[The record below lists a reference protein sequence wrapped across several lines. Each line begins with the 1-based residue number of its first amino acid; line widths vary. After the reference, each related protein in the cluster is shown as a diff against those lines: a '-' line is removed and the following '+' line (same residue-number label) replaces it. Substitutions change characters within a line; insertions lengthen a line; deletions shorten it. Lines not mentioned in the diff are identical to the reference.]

1 MLASIGRWSFRR
13 PWFALALWLLALL
26 GIGGAAGAVG
36 SAFNATFEIPDSDT
50 ADGFATLNEYFGGA
64 GSGIPGSIVFRAD
77 QGVMDPEVQ
86 AAMTELFDEVAAID
100 KVVVASPYSP
110 QAQQIT
116 PDGTLAYASLTLD
129 ESVDQ
134 VESAEIGQEIRTMVP
149 DIDGLQVEIGGAALA
164 EFEPPESELIGLSF
178 AVVILILAFGSV
190 LAMGLPIGTA
200 VFGVGIGV
208 GVITLLTHVMEMPD
222 FAIQLGAMIGLG
234 VGIDYALFIVNRH
247 REGLRS
253 GLTPVDAASQA
264 LDTAGRAV
272 IFAGITVVIS
282 LLGMTLMGLSF
293 ITGLGVGASITVLVT
308 MLASVTL
315 LPAFLGF
322 AGDRIENTRIGHLAA
337 AGMLSLILLSAGL
350 GFGGGGFRIGAAV
363 VMGLLFVAAFFVPPL
378 NRVLPP
384 RSQKP
389 MRETL
394 PYRWSRLI
402 QARPWVFAVSGVAI
416 LLVLA
421 YPLLDLR
428 LGFSDE
434 GNFPEETTTRK
445 AYDLLAEGFGPG
457 FNGPFLA
464 VVEFDSAADLPVVQ
478 SMVEAISATDGVAV
492 AAGPLPNNPD
502 DPQAAIINIVPT
514 TSPQDQATVDLVN
527 HLRDDVI
534 PGVVGDA
541 DTIDVNVTGGVPA
554 NIDFTSYLSQR
565 IVIFFGAVLGL
576 SFLLLMMVFRSV
588 LVPLKAVIMN
598 VISIASAYGVV
609 VAIFQWGWLGGAL
622 GVEPAPIEPFVPM
635 MLFAIVFGLSMDYEV
650 FLLSRIK
657 EEFDRTGNTTNAV
670 ADGLA
675 ATARVISAAA
685 AIMVV
690 VFGAFLLEDNRIIK
704 MFGVGLAVAVLLDA
718 TLVRML
724 LVPATMELLGD
735 RNWWL
740 PKWLNRILPRLN
752 VEGPAHDR
760 TDAEMTGGSD
770 TTAGHGPGSGSDNGN
785 GSTGFGSDD
794 QGSGSGNGTS
804 PSSEPVATK

>member
-1 MLASIGRWSFRR
+1 MLASIGRWSFRH
-13 PWFALALWLLALL
+13 PWYALAIWIVALV
-26 GIGGAAGAVG
+26 GVGGAAGAIG
-36 SAFNATFEIPDSDT
+36 SAFSATFEIPDSET
-50 ADGFATLNEYFGGA
+50 ADGFETLDEYFGGA
-64 GSGIPGSIVFRAD
+64 GSGIPGSIVFSAE
-77 QGVMDPEVQ
+77 QGVTDPEVQ
-86 AAMTELFDEVAAID
+86 TAMSEMFAEVAVID
-100 KVVVASPYSP
+100 KVSLTSPYDP
-110 QAQQIT
+110 QAQQIA
-116 PDGTLAYASLTLD
+116 PDGSIAYASLTLD
-129 ESVDQ
+129 ADVDQ
-134 VESAEIGQEIRTMVP
+134 TESMEIGEEITSLIP
-149 DIDGLQVEIGGAALA
+149 DDIDGLQVEVGGQALA

-178 AVVILILAFGSV
+178 AVVILIVSFGSV

-208 GVITLLTHVMEMPD
+208 GLITLLTNVMEMPD
-222 FAIQLGAMIGLG
+222 FSIQLGAMIGLG

-247 REGLRS
+247 REGLHA
-253 GLTPVDAASQA
+253 LMDPLEAASRA

-293 ITGLGVGASITVLVT
+293 ITGLGVGASITVLIT
-308 MLASVTL
+308 MLASITL

-322 AGDRIENTRIGHLAA
+322 AGDRIETTRIGHLAA
-337 AGMLSLILLSAGL
+337 AAVLSLLLLSVGL
-350 GFGGGGFRIGAAV
+350 GFGGDTFRLGALIAIV
-363 VMGLLFVAAFFVPPL
+363 VLFVAAFFVPPL
-378 NRVLPP
+378 NRLLPP
-384 RSQKP
+384 RTPKP
-389 MRETL
+389 MRETI
-394 PYRWSRLI
+394 PYRWSRMI
-402 QARPWVFAVSGVAI
+402 QSYPWLFAVGGVAV
-416 LLVLA
+416 LLTLA

-445 AYDLLAEGFGPG
+445 AYDMIAEGFGPG

-464 VVEFDSAADLPVVQ
+464 VVEIDSPADLPTVAALT
-478 SMVEAISATDGVAV
+478 EAISTTEGVAV

-514 TSPQDQATVDLVN
+514 TSPQDEATETLVKE
-527 HLRDDVI
+527 LRDEVI
-534 PGVVGDA
+534 PGVIGDS
-541 DTIDVNVTGGVPA
+541 DTIEVNVTGGVPA
-554 NIDFTSYLSQR
+554 NIDFTRYLSQR

-598 VISIASAYGVV
+598 VISIGAAYGVV
-609 VAIFQWGWLGGAL
+609 VAIFQWGWLGDIIGI
-622 GVEPAPIEPFVPM
+622 EPAPIEPFVPM

-657 EEFDRTGNTTNAV
+657 EEYDRTGDSANSV

-690 VFGAFLLEDNRIIK
+690 VFGAFLLEENRIIK
-704 MFGVGLAVAVLLDA
+704 MFGVGLAVAVMLDA

-740 PKWLNRILPRLN
+740 PRWLDRILPRLN
-752 VEGPAHDR
+752 VEGPAEVHAGVGAPGD
-760 TDAEMTGGSD
+760 GGLEV
-770 TTAGHGPGSGSDNGN
+770 TAVDGPGPQIGPAGN
-785 GSTGFGSDD
+785 GEKPDA
-794 QGSGSGNGTS
+794 
-804 PSSEPVATK
+804 PSEEPVGSR